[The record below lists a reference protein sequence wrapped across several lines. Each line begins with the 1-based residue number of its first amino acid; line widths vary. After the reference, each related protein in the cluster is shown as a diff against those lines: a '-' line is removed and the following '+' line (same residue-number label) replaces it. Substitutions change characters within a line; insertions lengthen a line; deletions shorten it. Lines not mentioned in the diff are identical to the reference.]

1 MTTTPMPNRRAA
13 DRPLYLW
20 GGIIAAAIIFAGF
33 ARTFYL
39 KGLFP
44 APALSGLLVLHGTI
58 MSLWLALF
66 IVQVRLVGTGRIGL
80 HRRLGVFGAV
90 VFVLVLGVGFAT
102 AIAGA
107 RRGASPAPEV
117 PPLAFMAIPMVDLV
131 VFALLVGAALWNR
144 RKPAI
149 HKRLMLLGTLSILAP
164 GIARIPLGFIQ
175 QGGLPVVFGLT
186 VLVVLVTVVVDTVRQ
201 RRLHPAC
208 GWGGALVV
216 VSVPL
221 RVMLAGSPVWI
232 RFATWLVG

>member
-1 MTTTPMPNRRAA
+1 MSKQPMPQHRVA
-13 DRPLYLW
+13 DHRLYLW
-20 GGIIAAAIIFAGF
+20 GGIAAAAIIFAGF

-39 KGLFP
+39 KGLFTT
-44 APALSGLLVLHGTI
+44 PALSGLLVLHGTI

-66 IVQVRLVGTGRIGL
+66 IVQVRLVGTNRTGL
-80 HRRLGVFGAV
+80 HRRLGVFGGV
-90 VFVLVLGVGFAT
+90 VFGLVLGVGFAT

-131 VFALLVGAALWNR
+131 VFALLVGTALWNR
-144 RKPAI
+144 RKPAT

-164 GIARIPLGFIQ
+164 GIARIPVGFIL

-186 VLVVLVTVVVDTVRQ
+186 VLAVLITIAVDTVRE
-201 RRLHPAC
+201 RRLHPAF

-221 RVMLAGSPVWI
+221 RVMLAGSPIWI

>member
-1 MTTTPMPNRRAA
+1 MPDRRTA
-13 DRPLYLW
+13 DRHLYLW
-20 GGIIAAAIIFAGF
+20 GGIAAALIVFAGF

-39 KGLFP
+39 RGLFES
-44 APALSGLLVLHGTI
+44 PALSGLLVLHGTI
-58 MSLWLALF
+58 MTLWLALF
-66 IVQVRLVGTGRIGL
+66 ILQVSLVGAGRTDL
-80 HRRLGVFGAV
+80 HRRLGVSGAV
-90 VFVLVLGVGFAT
+90 LFALVLGVGFAT

-131 VFALLVGAALWNR
+131 VFALLVGTALWKR
-144 RKPAI
+144 RKPAT
-149 HKRLMLLGTLSILAP
+149 HKRLMLLGTLAILAP
-164 GIARIPLGFIQ
+164 GIARIPVGFIQ
-175 QGGLPVVFGLT
+175 KGGLPVVFGLT
-186 VLVVLVTVVVDTVRQ
+186 IVAVLVAVAVDTVRQ

-221 RVMLAGSPVWI
+221 RVMLAGSPVWL

>member
-13 DRPLYLW
+13 DRHLYLW

-44 APALSGLLVLHGTI
+44 APAL
-58 MSLWLALF
+58 F
-66 IVQVRLVGTGRIGL
+66 IVQVRLVGTGRTGL
-80 HRRLGVFGAV
+80 HRRLGIFGAA
-90 VFVLVLGVGFAT
+90 VFALVLGVGFAT
-102 AIAGA
+102 AIAAA

-164 GIARIPLGFIQ
+164 GIARLPLGFIQ

-186 VLVVLVTVVVDTVRQ
+186 VLVVLITVVVDTVRQ